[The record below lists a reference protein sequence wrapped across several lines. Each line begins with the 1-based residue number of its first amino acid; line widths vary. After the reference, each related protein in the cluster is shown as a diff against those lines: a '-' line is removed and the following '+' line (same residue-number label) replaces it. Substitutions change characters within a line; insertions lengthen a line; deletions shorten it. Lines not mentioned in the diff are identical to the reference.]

1 MIKKGFFSF
10 LRCLKYYFVPL
21 GILSIFTVIGL
32 TISTTGIIEAIKT
45 FFEEV
50 KNIVSAAKI
59 DWDGIWG
66 ALIGEISKLHILD
79 NPSQA
84 LNTLL
89 SEGWITNTLVTVAK
103 ATFGDSVSME
113 QIGTV
118 IGVAFASIIINVI
131 IFFLL
136 IVIGIVVGIFTV
148 KLLLRKEL
156 TRVRIGKLIVV
167 TLLDTLFWLVLIVLF
182 NLLASIALWAA
193 IILLVVVI

>member
-66 ALIGEISKLHILD
+66 ALIGEISKLHILE

-113 QIGTV
+113 
-118 IGVAFASIIINVI
+118 
-131 IFFLL
+131 
-136 IVIGIVVGIFTV
+136 
-148 KLLLRKEL
+148 
-156 TRVRIGKLIVV
+156 
-167 TLLDTLFWLVLIVLF
+167 
-182 NLLASIALWAA
+182 
-193 IILLVVVI
+193 